1 MRLTNFK
8 DENYNSRLNVYL
20 AFKELEEKIECENNN
35 YNIINFEEIAEKFF
49 LETKMNLRIFDKGNF
64 FKYLKMK
71 INYDDRTT
79 IVFGLEIIENILY
92 NQGEKAIIEFF
103 ELLFRQIYIQKI
115 FFIFT
120 DIKTMQLKY
129 LIKSNINRFPKEN
142 IIWGRLNEN

>member
-1 MRLTNFK
+1 MRLTDFK

-20 AFKELEEKIECENNN
+20 TFKELEEKIECENSN

-71 INYDDRTT
+71 INYDNRIT

-92 NQGEKAIIEFF
+92 NQGEKDIIEFF
-103 ELLFRQIYIQKI
+103 ELLFRQTYIQKI

-142 IIWGRLNEN
+142 IIWGRLNED